1 MIVSSFIVQASFT
14 IVSYDRQNMFIIQA
28 TEWYDKQIGETAI
41 IEKGEMLKA
50 FSS

>member
-1 MIVSSFIVQASFT
+1 MIVT
-14 IVSYDRQNMFIIQA
+14 YDHQNMFIIQA
-28 TEWYDKQIGETAI
+28 TEGYGKQIGETAI